1 MSDVENLIFL
11 LFLSH
16 NLILQYQETIYTLFH
31 YENSKQRST
40 WTNLIYLLIRYWS
53 SRLYVSVEK
62 FVANLYS
69 FLVIGTTLASD
80 NPSRFRKIL
89 LERIGKLIMT
99 IDDKIRY
106 ENLQYDVNRWGESE
120 KQGEK
125 QINSI

>member
-69 FLVIGTTLASD
+69 FLVIDTTLASD

>member
-1 MSDVENLIFL
+1 M
-11 LFLSH
+11 
-16 NLILQYQETIYTLFH
+16 
-31 YENSKQRST
+31 
-40 WTNLIYLLIRYWS
+40 
-53 SRLYVSVEK
+53 
-62 FVANLYS
+62 
-69 FLVIGTTLASD
+69 IGTTLASD